1 MLLLLLL
8 LMLLHWLLL
17 LLLHRHLHVASELL
31 LLRWH
36 AVWHLHSKAA
46 ELGLLLLLL
55 LCHPHVGLVGRL
67 FAHSARL
74 AGIHGA
80 LHILGIAV
88 HAVPERGIILMAIQL
103 LLAIVAVVALVGV
116 MAPTMIIAF
125 VDADVVRSLVVVCSA
140 ATVQISSSSIPSLVI
155 IVAAVPTIV
164 VVVAVPTVG
173 VLLIIII
180 PAAIVAIIVIAVVA
194 IPLLLLLLVVR
205 VYHHVSHLLLE
216 ASIYLL
222 HLLIGISQTRDDRL
236 GAVVCRTKLVHRII
250 KCFVLLHVCC
260 RICGV
265 HPEPEVT
272 STRVNITA
280 HFY

>member
-1 MLLLLLL
+1 
-8 LMLLHWLLL
+8 MLLH
-17 LLLHRHLHVASELL
+17 
-31 LLRWH
+31 
-36 AVWHLHSKAA
+36 
-46 ELGLLLLLL
+46 
-55 LCHPHVGLVGRL
+55 HPLAGWVGWL
-67 FAHSARL
+67 FAHLARL

-80 LHILGIAV
+80 LHILGVVV
-88 HAVPERGIILMAIQL
+88 HAVLERGVVLMAMQL
-103 LLAIVAVVALVGV
+103 LLAIAAVVALVGN
-116 MAPTMIIAF
+116 MAPTIVITF
-125 VDADVVRSLVVVCSA
+125 VYVDVRRSLVVVCSA

-265 HPEPEVT
+265 LSELEIT
-272 STRVNITA
+272 SSVGGDI
-280 HFY
+280 F